1 MNEKTVCTTCMHR
14 CSLREG
20 QTGLCRARTNNGGT
34 IICSNYGKLTALA
47 LDPIE
52 KKPLRLFHPGSWI
65 LSAGSYGCN
74 LACPFCQNCE
84 ISQANQNEVRTD
96 FFSPEELCA
105 YAKKLADNP
114 ESSRDIISFS
124 SGYAP
129 HKNIG
134 VAYTYNEP
142 LVGWEYVR
150 DTANLVHNAG
160 MVNVIVTNG
169 SVLPAVLDEVL
180 PYTDAMNIDLKGFT
194 DDWYKKLGGDLETV
208 KKAIAICAQR
218 THGEITTLIV
228 PGCNDSA
235 AEMHELASWVA
246 SLDKNIALHVT
257 RFFPRFKMENA
268 EPTDVSSV
276 FSLADAARQHLSNV
290 FTGNC

>member
-1 MNEKTVCTTCMHR
+1 MNGKVVCTTCMHR
-14 CSLREG
+14 CALNEG
-20 QTGLCRARTNNGGT
+20 QTGWCRARTNNGSN
-34 IICSNYGKLTALA
+34 IVCSNYGKLTALS

-84 ISQANQNEVRTD
+84 ISQSDETEVHTEIIT
-96 FFSPEELCA
+96 PEELCA
-105 YAKKLADNP
+105 YAKKLADNS
-114 ESSRDIISFS
+114 ESCKNDCALS
-124 SGYAP
+124 SSSAP

-142 LVGWEYVR
+142 LVGWEFVR
-150 DTANLVHNAG
+150 DTAKLIHKAR
-160 MVNVIVTNG
+160 MLNVIVTNG

-194 DDWYKKLGGDLETV
+194 DEWYKKLGGDLQTV
-208 KKAIAICAQR
+208 KDAIIQCAAK
-218 THGEITTLIV
+218 THVELTTLIV

-235 AEMHELASWVA
+235 PEMHELASWVA
-246 SLDKNIALHVT
+246 SVDKNIALHVT

-276 FSLADAARQHLSNV
+276 FSLADVAREHLTNV